1 MQIGNR
7 HFDLENH
14 CYIMGIL
21 NVTPD
26 SFSDGGQFN
35 SVEKSLKQARK
46 MIDDGADIIDVGGES
61 SRPGHEK
68 ISVSEEL
75 DRIIP
80 IIESLSDK
88 FDIPISIDTCKSDVA
103 VEAIKAGAHLV
114 NDIWGFKSDPNLA
127 KVTAQYGV
135 PCCLMHNRHD
145 MDYTDFISD
154 MLHDLMGCVEIAR
167 LAGVAEDK
175 IILDPGIGFAKT
187 YESNLEA
194 INKIDVIK
202 SLGYPVLLGV
212 SRKRVVGYAL
222 DLPVQ
227 ERVEGSVAAAV
238 VGLIRGACIVR
249 VHDVKETYRAIK
261 MTQAILG

>member
-1 MQIGNR
+1 
-7 HFDLENH
+7 
-14 CYIMGIL
+14 
-21 NVTPD
+21 
-26 SFSDGGQFN
+26 
-35 SVEKSLKQARK
+35 
-46 MIDDGADIIDVGGES
+46 
-61 SRPGHEK
+61 
-68 ISVSEEL
+68 
-75 DRIIP
+75 
-80 IIESLSDK
+80 
-88 FDIPISIDTCKSDVA
+88 
-103 VEAIKAGAHLV
+103 
-114 NDIWGFKSDPNLA
+114 
-127 KVTAQYGV
+127 
-135 PCCLMHNRHD
+135 MHNRHD

-187 YESNLEA
+187 YENNLEA
-194 INKIDVIK
+194 INKVDVIK